1 MPFSLRYVL
10 TDVFTD
16 RPFGGNPLAVF
27 PDAAELTTSEMQS
40 IARELNLSETTFVA
54 PAPPGAEGHT
64 VRIFTPLTELPF
76 AGHPTIGTA
85 LVLDSLAKPDC
96 HGATARR
103 YTILLHERIGIVPVE
118 ILHSEAAR
126 RAVLSSPSIPE
137 RAGQPADRAILA
149 RLLGLETADVLEGTV
164 APQCLSA
171 GVPFTFIPVRD
182 RATLSRARLNGAAW
196 QESLADSNAPHIYVM
211 TMSDWREGDTVDARM
226 FAPAMGIPE
235 DPATGVAAVALAGYL
250 STIQNL
256 RHGRTNFL
264 IRQGEDMGRPSQ
276 LDLAIDCDN
285 GRLSGVHVGG
295 QAIIIGQG
303 ALDWACLRISA
314 P

>member
-1 MPFSLRYVL
+1 MSFSLRYFL
-10 TDVFTD
+10 ADVFTD

-27 PDAAELTTSEMQS
+27 PDASELTTSEMQS

-85 LVLDSLAKPDC
+85 LVLDSLAQPD
-96 HGATARR
+96 GRATTARQH
-103 YTILLHERIGIVPVE
+103 TMLLHERIGIVPVE
-118 ILHSEAAR
+118 IHHAEGPP
-126 RAVLSSPSIPE
+126 RAILSSPSIPE
-137 RAGQPADRAILA
+137 HAGTPADRAVLA
-149 RLLGLETADVLEGTV
+149 RLLGLDATDILEGDV
-164 APQCLSA
+164 APQCFSA

-182 RATLSRARLNGAAW
+182 RAALSRARLDSAAW
-196 QESLADSNAPHIYVM
+196 QESLADSSAPHIYVM
-211 TMSDWREGDTVDARM
+211 TMPDWLKGGTIDARM

-256 RHGRTNFL
+256 KNGRTHFL
-264 IRQGEDMGRPSQ
+264 VRQGEDMGRPSR

-303 ALDWACLRISA
+303 ALDRSCLRIGAS
-314 P
+314 